1 MFTRVERTVVPR
13 RGLNEEPARSTV
25 PGPLPCADSAGQ
37 APPALQGV
45 DEDPTNAEHRIPEG
59 LESQFAHMNIPDA
72 NRHERRHVILD
83 GHAITAE
90 PSLDS
95 STDRQSSRLPANM
108 AHGDAAAFIRV
119 ALQVAVVGLK
129 AAPIP
134 NLDRIPHTLLLLIET
149 YEVSDPAI
157 LPGDLTDSID

>member
-1 MFTRVERTVVPR
+1 M
-13 RGLNEEPARSTV
+13 
-25 PGPLPCADSAGQ
+25 DSLGQ
-37 APPALQGV
+37 AGPAFQDI
-45 DEDPTNAEHRIPEG
+45 DENPTNAEHRIPEG

-72 NRHERRHVILD
+72 NLHERRQVILD
-83 GHAITAE
+83 EHAIIAE
-90 PSLDS
+90 PWLDP

-108 AHGDAAAFIRV
+108 DHGDAAAFIRV

-134 NLDRIPHTLLLLIET
+134 NLDRIPRTLLLLIET

-157 LPGDLTDSID
+157 LPGALRQH